1 MQQRDIEQ
9 HVKIL
14 SVLFIIF
21 GILGLVAAILV
32 FMLGAGTAATIL
44 SQDDSPDAQ
53 VGAAWA
59 GGCISVMAGLI
70 GLVSIP
76 SIIAGWGLSK
86 RKAWSRILT
95 IIIAIL
101 SLPHIPIGT
110 AIGVYALVIMFDD
123 ETKRVLTA

>member
-1 MQQRDIEQ
+1 MEQ
-9 HVKIL
+9 HIKVL

-21 GILGLVAAILV
+21 GILGVIGAFLIFA
-32 FMLGAGTAATIL
+32 LGAGTAATIL
-44 SQDDSPDAQ
+44 SQDNSSEGQ
-53 VGAAWA
+53 IGAAWA
-59 GGCISVMAGLI
+59 GGCITVMAGLLGI
-70 GLVSIP
+70 VSIP

-86 RKAWSRILT
+86 NKAWSRILT

-110 AIGVYALVIMFDD
+110 AIGVYALVIMFND